1 MSSPKKIVII
11 GGVAGGMS
19 AATRLRRLDENAQI
33 TVLER
38 TGYVSFANCG
48 LPYHLS
54 GVIEERS
61 SLLLQNP
68 TSLGARFNI
77 DARIKSEVTDIDSA
91 AQTVTVTDLVEK
103 TSYVLDYD
111 FLVLSPGATALE
123 PTIEGSERVMTMRD
137 VEDMDRAIAW
147 LGSKPKTAL
156 VLGGGFI
163 GIELAENLLK
173 RGLKVTLIQRSSQL
187 MKNLDPEMV
196 GVLATRMR
204 SAGVDIRF
212 NTTLASLRKK
222 TATLSTGEEIS
233 ADLVFSAMGV
243 TPDVSLAQKA
253 GIRIGESGG
262 IWVDENQ
269 RTSNPHIF
277 AVGDAA
283 EKHDAIEG
291 SPTLTTLAGLANR
304 HGQAVANAI
313 AGADVEPATPAL
325 GTSIVS
331 FETLTAASVG
341 WTETALKRIQRPVR
355 IIHSHP
361 ANHAAYYPG
370 AETMRLKLLVDPET
384 DLILGA
390 QGVGGSGV
398 DKRIDVIA
406 TAMFAGITASKLAQ
420 LELAYDPQ
428 HGSAKDPINM
438 LGYINRNIVEGLTPT
453 LQWHELSSSIKA
465 GSTLVDVR
473 TAGEHRF
480 GNIPGSINL
489 PVDELREHIDELKGK
504 NVIVYCQVGQRGHIA
519 TRILK
524 QHGIETKNLDGGY
537 LTWKAGESSQE
548 EKND

>member
-1 MSSPKKIVII
+1 MSVSKKIVIV

-33 TVLER
+33 IVLER

-54 GVIEERS
+54 GVIEDRS

-68 TSLGARFNI
+68 SSLAARFNI
-77 DARIKSEVTDIDSA
+77 DARIKSEVIDIEPFA
-91 AQTVTVTDLVEK
+91 KKVTVTDLVQGNTYE
-103 TSYVLDYD
+103 LEYD
-111 FLVLSPGATALE
+111 FLILSPGASALE
-123 PTIEGSERVMTMRD
+123 PSIEGAERVMTMRD

-147 LGSKPKTAL
+147 LGSKPETAL

-173 RGLKVTLIQRSSQL
+173 RGLKVTLLQRSSQL

-204 SAGVDIRF
+204 SSGVDIKF
-212 NTTLASLRKK
+212 NTTLSALTKK
-222 TATLSTGEEIS
+222 TATLSTGEVVS

-243 TPDVSLAQKA
+243 KPDVTLAVAA
-253 GIRIGESGG
+253 GLRLGESGG
-262 IWVDENQ
+262 IWVDEFQ
-269 RTSNPHIF
+269 RTSDPHIY
-277 AVGDAA
+277 AVGDAV
-283 EKHDAIEG
+283 EKHDAIDG
-291 SPTLTTLAGLANR
+291 GATLTTLAGLANR

-313 AGADVEPATPAL
+313 CGAETHPATPSL

-331 FETLTAASVG
+331 FETLTAASTG
-341 WTETALKRIQRPVR
+341 WTETALKQANRPVR
-355 IIHSHP
+355 VIHSHP

-370 AETMRLKLLVDPET
+370 AETMRLKLLVDPDT

-406 TAMFAGITASKLAQ
+406 TSIFAGITASKLSQ

-438 LGYINRNIVEGLTPT
+438 LGYINRNIIEGLTPT
-453 LQWHELSSSIKA
+453 VQWHELDELMNDGAI
-465 GSTLVDVR
+465 LIDVR
-473 TAGEHRF
+473 TAGEHKF
-480 GNIPGSINL
+480 GHIPGSANF
-489 PVDELREHIDELKGK
+489 PVDELREHIQDIEHNK
-504 NVIVYCQVGQRGHIA
+504 VIVYCQVGQRGHIA
-519 TRILK
+519 TRLLR
-524 QHGIETKNLDGGY
+524 QHGFNAVNLDGGY
-537 LTWKAGESSQE
+537 LTWKAGKSSQE
-548 EKND
+548 ETK